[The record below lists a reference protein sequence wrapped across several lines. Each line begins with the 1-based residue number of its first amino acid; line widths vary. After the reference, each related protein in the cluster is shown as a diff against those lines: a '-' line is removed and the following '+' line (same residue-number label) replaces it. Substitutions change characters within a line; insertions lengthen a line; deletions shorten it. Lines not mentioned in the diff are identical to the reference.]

1 MRSKIIV
8 AIDGPAGAGKGTI
21 ARYLANSYSLKLLE
35 TGLLYR
41 LLAYHS
47 ILEKVP
53 FDHAP
58 SLLQLATTLDFNDLR
73 DNALRNEAVGNVAS
87 YISVLPEVR
96 EFLTG
101 HMRRFCQEAQEDHYQ
116 GVILDGRDIG
126 TVVCPDAHLK
136 LFIIADPQVRAQR
149 RKLEME
155 KAGLAEQTGA
165 SQVTERDQRDR
176 NRSQAPLRM
185 AEDAHLIDTT
195 NLSIE
200 EACALA
206 GEFMQ
211 DFFGKD

>member
-1 MRSKIIV
+1 MRPKIIV

-41 LLAYHS
+41 LVAYHA

-53 FDHAP
+53 FDHAS
-58 SLLQLATTLDFNDLR
+58 SLLQLATTLDFNAIHDPNLR
-73 DNALRNEAVGNVAS
+73 SESVGNAAS
-87 YISVLPEVR
+87 HISILPEIR

-101 HMRRFCQEAQEDHYQ
+101 HMRRFCQDVEESYQ

-136 LFIIADPQVRAQR
+136 LFITADTEVREQR
-149 RKLEME
+149 RKREME
-155 KAGLAEQTGA
+155 KAGLTEQIA
-165 SQVTERDQRDR
+165 LSQVAERDQRDQ

-185 AEDAHLIDTT
+185 AEDVHLIDTT

-206 GEFMQ
+206 A
-211 DFFGKD
+211 DFIAKLL